1 MNFEGNWVVD
11 TLMPFAASVNISIFI
26 LMHAILA
33 KRRWYHLVP
42 IVFITYSLAYLDRAN
57 FSFGVAG
64 GMAKDLNITASTSSL
79 LGSLF
84 FLGYF
89 FFQVPGAHYAAKKSA
104 KKLVFWS
111 LLSWGA
117 LATATGIISNV
128 SWLIVIRFMLGV
140 VESAVMPAM
149 LIFLSRWFTRSERS
163 RANAFLILGNPV
175 TILWMSILSGYLLN
189 AFGWR
194 WMFILQGLPAI
205 IWAFIWWILVE
216 DHARDVKWLN
226 ESEKRALEEA
236 LAKEQEGIKPVRN
249 YKQVFRSPTVI
260 LLSLQYAFWSIGVYG
275 FVMWLPSI
283 IRSAPHI
290 DIVKTG
296 WLSAIPYLFAI
307 IGMLTASYFS
317 DKTLNRK
324 LFVWP
329 CLLVGSI
336 AFYSSYLVG
345 PDSFWISFILLV
357 IAGTAMYAPYGPFFA
372 IIPEL
377 LPVNV
382 AGVAMA
388 VINSCGALGSFAGA
402 YIVGRL
408 NSDTGG
414 YGASY
419 IFMSVSLLCAAI
431 LTLIAVKHSPK
442 RITSS
447 AKTAT

>member
-1 MNFEGNWVVD
+1 MNA
-11 TLMPFAASVNISIFI
+11 TLSR
-26 LMHAILA
+26 
-33 KRRWYHLVP
+33 KRWYQLIPV
-42 IVFITYSLAYLDRAN
+42 VFITYSLAYLDRAN

-64 GMAKDLNITASTSSL
+64 GMAKDLQITAATSSL

-89 FFQVPGAHYAAKKSA
+89 FFQIPGAHYAAKRSA

-111 LLSWGA
+111 LLFWGS
-117 LATATGIISNV
+117 LAAATGIVSNV

-149 LIFLSRWFTRSERS
+149 LIFLSRWFTKSERS

-189 AFGWR
+189 SFGWR
-194 WMFILQGLPAI
+194 WMFIIQGIPAI
-205 IWAFIWWILVE
+205 IWAFLWWMLVE
-216 DHARDVKWLN
+216 DQPRDVKWLT
-226 ESEKRALEEA
+226 SPEKEALETA
-236 LAKEQEGIKPVRN
+236 LANEQQGIKPVKN
-249 YKQVFRSPTVI
+249 YIAVFKSRAVI
-260 LLSLQYAFWSIGVYG
+260 LLSLQYACWSIGVYG

-283 IRSAPHI
+283 IKSAPDI
-290 DIVKTG
+290 DIITTG
-296 WLSAIPYLFAI
+296 WYSSLPYVFAV

-324 LFVWP
+324 IFVWP
-329 CLLVGSI
+329 FLLVASL
-336 AFYSSYLVG
+336 AFYTSYLIG
-345 PDSFWISFILLV
+345 PGNFWLSFTLLI

-372 IIPEL
+372 IIPEI
-377 LPVNV
+377 LPQNV

-388 VINSCGALGSFAGA
+388 LINSFGALGSFAGA

-408 NSDTGG
+408 NADTGG

-419 IFMSVSLLCAAI
+419 IFMSVALLISALI
-431 LTLIAVKHSPK
+431 TLVAVKNK
-442 RITSS
+442 Q
-447 AKTAT
+447 